1 MYENENGHV
10 LIFFDHPLLLWAVL
24 HKIKSHFITSNN
36 KYIELES
43 VSNGAIFSIWWN
55 QNYTSLASNPLWLFR
70 FIYFIRIPN
79 KTIDEKKILK

>member
-1 MYENENGHV
+1 MNENENGHV
-10 LIFFDHPLLLWAVL
+10 LIFFDHPLLLWAVI
-24 HKIKSHFITSNN
+24 HKIISDFITSSYN

-43 VSNGAIFSIWWN
+43 VSNGAIFSFWRN

-79 KTIDEKKILK
+79 KTMMKKRC